1 MLIGKESICN
11 RCGAVFLL
19 NMYSITLVK
28 PHCDDCTIKRG
39 NHFEARIK
47 VNVSE
52 LTTPISAVVSNSI
65 AVDSVAELEQRL
77 RSASFDVT
85 PNQANDNLI
94 IKTYN
99 PESEDEL

>member
-1 MLIGKESICN
+1 
-11 RCGAVFLL
+11 
-19 NMYSITLVK
+19 MYSITLVK